1 MELKEL
7 REIWYTK
14 KELKDKELDSP
25 KNCNSIREKQWK
37 WQNEKMRKQLRK
49 RMNKYL

>member
-14 KELKDKELDSP
+14 KELKDKEDSP
-25 KNCNSIREKQWK
+25 KNCNNTVGNN
-37 WQNEKMRKQLRK
+37 QNVLRVK
-49 RMNKYL
+49 I

>member
-25 KNCNSIREKQWK
+25 KNCNNTVGNN
-37 WQNEKMRKQLRK
+37 QNVLRVK
-49 RMNKYL
+49 I